1 MLPVGWHGA
10 WGGLRAAILGLG
22 KSGFSVADTLL
33 ELGVEVKVF
42 AKQAEPEL
50 ADLLDVI
57 GAELIHSDA
66 PEDFDPNQ
74 FDFAVVSPGFPPH
87 HPLVM
92 KLVASGIRI
101 TSDIELAH
109 LLGDKVRLSEWIT
122 ITGTNGKTTTTELV
136 NHMLNVAGHRSI
148 ACGNIGNPILDA
160 IREPAGYDFLVVE
173 LSSFQLHYLGEL
185 SAKASAFLNLAE
197 DHYDWHGTPDAYFE
211 AKSKIY
217 NNTETAIIYNAQD
230 DKTLA
235 AAEAADVKE
244 GCRAIAFTT
253 GIPSRSS
260 IGYVE
265 EFLVD
270 RAFIENRAEAA
281 LELAS
286 FEDIDQIGIRSKHML
301 ANIAAASALAR
312 AVGVSAED
320 IRNAI
325 RTFVPAPHRIQRI
338 AVLDGVTFVDDS
350 KATNLH
356 AADASLRSFDKVVW
370 IVGGLLKGVD
380 PAPLIEKHASRLS
393 GAVIIGAD
401 TSELELLF
409 NRITPELAVRVISGD
424 DIMQQAVAAARTL
437 ASPGEVVL
445 LAPAAASMDQFKDY
459 QDRGLQFQA
468 AVRLE
473 AKE

>member
-57 GAELIHSDA
+57 GAELIRSDA
-66 PEDFDPNQ
+66 PKDFDPNQ

-92 KLVASGIRI
+92 KLVESGLRI

-185 SAKASAFLNLAE
+185 SPKASAFLNLAE

-235 AAEAADVKE
+235 AAEAAEVKE

-260 IGYVE
+260 VGYVE

-338 AVLDGVTFVDDS
+338 AVLGGVTFVDDS